1 MTAQPTCDFESLL
14 IEAATT
20 RDHQLRSLPDAQDDP
35 VVAAQRGA
43 LKQTLAEITAAHGR
57 LADGTFGT
65 CTGCGQAIPA
75 ARLELRPWAG
85 TCVSCVGR

>member
-1 MTAQPTCDFESLL
+1 MTAQPTCDFEALL
-14 IEAATT
+14 IEAAAT

-35 VVAAQRGA
+35 VVAVQRGA
-43 LKQTLAEITAAHGR
+43 LKQTLAEITAARGR

-75 ARLELRPWAG
+75 DRLEFRPWAG